1 MGHSL
6 PMNSGKRILM
16 VSADANLGVSRALV
30 LRDAGHEVT
39 LAADR
44 MGGERVLA
52 AHEYDV
58 LVLCQTVASGDC
70 LALAD
75 AFRKINLG
83 GKVVAIVTGLFLVIR
98 ADKVVQSL
106 DGPHALLS
114 AIDRLADDPRLA
126 V

>member
-1 MGHSL
+1 
-6 PMNSGKRILM
+6 MNSGKRILM
-16 VSADANLGVSRALV
+16 VSANADLGVSRALV

-52 AHEYDV
+52 GGAFDV
-58 LVLCQTVASGDC
+58 LVLCQTVASADC
-70 LALAD
+70 LALTE
-75 AFRKINLG
+75 AFRNLNRD
-83 GKVVAIVTGLFLVIR
+83 GKVVAVVSGLFLVIR

-106 DGPHALLS
+106 DGPHALLQ
-114 AIDRLADDPRLA
+114 AIDSLGNGKRLA

>member
-1 MGHSL
+1 
-6 PMNSGKRILM
+6 MNSGKRILL

-52 AHEYDV
+52 ANDFDL
-58 LVLCQTVASGDC
+58 LVLCQTVASADC
-70 LALAD
+70 MALTE
-75 AFRKINLG
+75 AFRKINLQ

-106 DGPHALLS
+106 DGPHALLTAVEALAGAS
-114 AIDRLADDPRLA
+114 A
-126 V
+126 

>member
-1 MGHSL
+1 
-6 PMNSGKRILM
+6 MNSGKRIVM
-16 VSADANLGVSRALV
+16 VSTDANLGVSRALV

-52 AHEYDV
+52 AGQFDV
-58 LVLCQTVASGDC
+58 LVLCQTLASGDC
-70 LALAD
+70 VALTE
-75 AFRKINLG
+75 AFRSINRE
-83 GKVVAIVTGLFLVIR
+83 GKVVAVVSGLFLVIR

-114 AIDRLADDPRLA
+114 AIDRLGDDRRAAL
-126 V
+126 

>member
-1 MGHSL
+1 ML
-6 PMNSGKRILM
+6 WPMNSGKRILM
-16 VSADANLGVSRALV
+16 VSADVNLGVSRALV

-52 AHEYDV
+52 ADEFDI
-58 LVLCQTVASGDC
+58 LVLCQTVASSDC
-70 LALAD
+70 LALAE
-75 AFRKINLG
+75 AFRKINRA
-83 GKVVAIVTGLFLVIR
+83 GKVVAIVSGLFLVIR

-106 DGPHALLS
+106 DGPHALLT
-114 AIDRLADDPRLA
+114 AIERLAGDKRVA

>member
-1 MGHSL
+1 
-6 PMNSGKRILM
+6 MNSGKRIVM

-52 AHEYDV
+52 AGEFDI
-58 LVLCQTVASGDC
+58 LVLCHTVPSADC
-70 LALAD
+70 LALAE
-75 AFRKINLG
+75 AFRRINPG
-83 GKVVAIVTGLFLVIR
+83 ARVVAIVSGLFLVIR

-106 DGPHALLS
+106 DGPHALLA
-114 AIDRLADDPRLA
+114 AIESLGDPRRVA